1 MRNCRRQQGQ
11 RANRPR
17 LAPKAEEERQWKEE
31 AISAAQA
38 QPWRPS
44 WERKP
49 LTNPPARQK
58 ECSVPQ
64 IDESLVTSSKPWR
77 PSWEKERPEQAQL
90 KDLAP
95 KLMPAWQPCA
105 VANLRRRIWAS
116 KRFAESGSQAAKKL
130 EELHLVR
137 KCEDDTGDKDDIDAF
152 SQSDAKTVATT
163 SLHSEAGNESVS
175 RDADVHS
182 EQSYSELLTDASA
195 AEDSLQHI
203 LARLQD
209 ESAQLSPLREWL
221 FNTVRDAA
229 KEALGENFERMIL
242 VGSVALQIDIPSSD
256 VDAVTFTTGATGVD
270 GIQALHATAAALRK
284 QEPTL
289 NVQVIATARVPILM
303 VSTADHAVRMDM
315 SVNQKLPDE
324 HARWVGDLKIF
335 REEQQIARD
344 FLRSVKYWHS
354 QRQIPGTKEG
364 GYPALAWLFLA
375 LHVLTVHARGTSSS
389 SQRPLKLLKEF
400 FTLMGTDSTDG
411 TMSKLT
417 SWCAPPTWRTQ
428 GFWPF
433 PSIQDPVTN
442 MTSMT
447 NSGGPHGAHFLTH
460 EIPAATQLLY
470 AAEFRRAQV
479 LIAAAERTGSIA
491 PLFEPRDRA
500 TSLPVAYDGD
510 IALILKG
517 GKIWAVE
524 PLAVRQLRGGWK
536 APFLHRCDC
545 QSQVRARVHGVDGRT
560 GLLTP
565 FPELRATMDFTPS
578 EFVATVAQCRGE
590 RGVRRLAPG
599 DLQLWQDMCQLLQK
613 GEPLTSQL

>member
-1 MRNCRRQQGQ
+1 MAWTGEHVARFGR
-11 RANRPR
+11 
-17 LAPKAEEERQWKEE
+17 
-31 AISAAQA
+31 I
-38 QPWRPS
+38 
-44 WERKP
+44 
-49 LTNPPARQK
+49 PA
-58 ECSVPQ
+58 
-64 IDESLVTSSKPWR
+64 
-77 PSWEKERPEQAQL
+77 
-90 KDLAP
+90 
-95 KLMPAWQPCA
+95 
-105 VANLRRRIWAS
+105 
-116 KRFAESGSQAAKKL
+116 G
-130 EELHLVR
+130 
-137 KCEDDTGDKDDIDAF
+137 
-152 SQSDAKTVATT
+152 
-163 SLHSEAGNESVS
+163 
-175 RDADVHS
+175 
-182 EQSYSELLTDASA
+182 LL
-195 AEDSLQHI
+195 
-203 LARLQD
+203 
-209 ESAQLSPLREWL
+209 WM
-221 FNTVRDAA
+221 
-229 KEALGENFERMIL
+229 ALGTSGHLIQNKPNINRYHSIYHSIWWPCWFPVSDL
-242 VGSVALQIDIPSSD
+242 FHPVPLFTVPLSAHLQ
-256 VDAVTFTTGATGVD
+256 
-270 GIQALHATAAALRK
+270 TAK
-284 QEPTL
+284 
-289 NVQVIATARVPILM
+289 
-303 VSTADHAVRMDM
+303 
-315 SVNQKLPDE
+315 DE

-613 GEPLTSQL
+613 DEPLTSQLWMVRREPLGLAKAEPKC